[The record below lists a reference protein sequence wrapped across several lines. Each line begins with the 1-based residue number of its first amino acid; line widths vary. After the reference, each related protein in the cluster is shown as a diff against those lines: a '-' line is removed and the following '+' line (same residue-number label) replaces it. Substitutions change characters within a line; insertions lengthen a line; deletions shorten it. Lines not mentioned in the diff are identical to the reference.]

1 LDAAEILRKAAEKV
15 QHNRNQ
21 AGPSTAA
28 TAPAEDDY
36 VDSDEELSPII
47 PRVLRSH
54 TSSV

>member
-1 LDAAEILRKAAEKV
+1 MDAAEILRNAAEKV